1 MIIIVI
7 RIKADVLSSSFDNS
21 QSCTQLEKHDLIL
34 EVESEDIELEFTE
47 NLNLN
52 AGDVIDNNGNSDSD
66 LDLDSDRDVNLN
78 MNLDTTSNTF
88 SNSSNILE
96 TSPGQMESEDPII
109 VLNKLRG
116 KNSERLII
124 AHINK
129 WD

>member
-1 MIIIVI
+1 M
-7 RIKADVLSSSFDNS
+7 
-21 QSCTQLEKHDLIL
+21 IL

-66 LDLDSDRDVNLN
+66 LDLDSDRDVNLT

-96 TSPGQMESEDPII
+96 TSPGKMESEDPII